1 MSTLW
6 RDAWHTVRPRPDDPH
21 GPLAPMLVLLTIVTG
36 LVDAFSYLEL
46 GRVFVANM
54 TGNVVFLSFA
64 LGGAPGFL
72 WWASLLA
79 VVTFLLGAL
88 LGGRIGAAS
97 GGHRG
102 RHLFAGAATQTA
114 LLAVAVILTW
124 VAPMASP
131 RDSYDGA
138 LLAVLII
145 ILGVAMGL
153 QNATARGLGVPDL
166 TTTVLTMT
174 LTGMGADSRIAG
186 GRDGRIGRRLLS
198 VLAMFAGGLA
208 GVLLI
213 ESGQGRWVLVFA
225 TLLLGGVT
233 LWVAR
238 ARRAT
243 TGWVQKPA

>member
-1 MSTLW
+1 
-6 RDAWHTVRPRPDDPH
+6 
-21 GPLAPMLVLLTIVTG
+21 
-36 LVDAFSYLEL
+36 
-46 GRVFVANM
+46 
-54 TGNVVFLSFA
+54 
-64 LGGAPGFL
+64 
-72 WWASLLA
+72 
-79 VVTFLLGAL
+79 
-88 LGGRIGAAS
+88 
-97 GGHRG
+97 
-102 RHLFAGAATQTA
+102 
-114 LLAVAVILTW
+114 
-124 VAPMASP
+124 
-131 RDSYDGA
+131 
-138 LLAVLII
+138 VLII